1 MIEPASG
8 SAAWSRSGQFLK
20 PDNVLKILGPK
31 GPTEMDPRIFFGCQ
45 NQLPPKNAVEVYRM
59 FNVAMLLTLS
69 SARTTIRT
77 AGPLWTSGGI

>member
-1 MIEPASG
+1 MNLPQVQPPGRDPAN
-8 SAAWSRSGQFLK
+8 FF
-20 PDNVLKILGPK
+20 NVLKILGPK